1 MSDITTNELLR
12 VETIVENLRAIDATE
27 TGQEALAMTQA
38 MSSAGEHGELG

>member
-27 TGQEALAMTQA
+27 TGAEALSMTQA
-38 MSSAGEHGELG
+38 LSSPGEHGEIG